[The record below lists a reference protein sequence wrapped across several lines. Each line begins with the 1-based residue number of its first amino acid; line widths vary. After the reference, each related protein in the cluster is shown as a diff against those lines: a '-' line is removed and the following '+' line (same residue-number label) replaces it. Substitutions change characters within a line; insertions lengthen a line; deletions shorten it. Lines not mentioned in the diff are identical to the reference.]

1 MSYAVMGL
9 GAVPSLILQWKDPGN
24 NNQSAVVNPKGPV
37 CGYQIATQVMLG
49 DLGFGP
55 GKSNTIDPAF
65 NDAFHQFAL
74 AKKLEHAAG
83 APATDTMCGV
93 LMDAWQAISAP
104 SAANKSVW
112 VKNAP
117 GGAAPPPPAAAPPPP
132 PPPPTPGIPPELI
145 TSQLKPPP
153 GMTSAPAAGGWWAK
167 QTPQTKML
175 VMGGGAA
182 VVLLAVLVNLPKG
195 G

>member
-9 GAVPSLILQWKDPGN
+9 GAAPASLILQWKDPGN

-37 CGYQIATQVMLG
+37 CGYQIASQVMLG

-65 NDAFHQFAL
+65 ADAFHQFAV
-74 AKKLEHAAG
+74 ARKIDHAAG
-83 APATDTMCGV
+83 APVTDAMC
-93 LMDAWQAISAP
+93 DALLTGWQAIAAP
-104 SAANKSVW
+104 SPTNKNVW
-112 VKNAP
+112 VKTTPAP
-117 GGAAPPPPAAAPPPP
+117 TPVQAPPG
-132 PPPPTPGIPPELI
+132 TIPPELI
-145 TSQLKPPP
+145 TSQLKPLP
-153 GMTSAPAAGGWWAK
+153 GMPAAPGGWWAK

-182 VVLLAVLVNLPKG
+182 VLLLAVLVNLPKG